1 MKGLLR
7 NISLVTIGI
16 SVSRVLGYFRDMIA
30 ARFFGATMFSD
41 SFYAAYRIPNLFR
54 RMLGEGA
61 LSASF
66 VPVLNDY
73 LQKETKSETEK
84 FINVSFSTLLLV
96 LSLIVLLGIFF
107 ARPLTSLIAYGFTK
121 TPEKYELTIFLTRIL
136 FPYLLFVSLTAFS
149 MSILISC
156 NVFFIPSASSG
167 LISLSEISYML
178 FFLPLLLTPVHK
190 ICGLAISVLVGSI
203 IQTSLH
209 FLTMFKKGYKLKIEF
224 YFLHPGLKKVFFLLI
239 PIVLSFSIE
248 EINVFVDTICAS
260 FLREGSMTA
269 LYYSNRLIL
278 LPLALFGTSTA
289 IVNLPLLS
297 SFVVKNEFKK
307 LKETINFSIRTV
319 AFITIPASV
328 GLLLL
333 GLPIIRV
340 LFERGVFTY
349 DASKLTYSAL
359 AFYCFGLYAFANVK
373 LLSSLFYAMKLPR
386 IPVRISAICMIM
398 NAVLNIILMR
408 YLGVGGLAL
417 ATSISAW
424 SNMLL
429 LFKTLRKKIGDIG
442 EVNIILSTVKFLT
455 IALIMGLVGSSL
467 FSIIEIINRTFSL
480 FLCIFVCISVY
491 CLLSMLLKIKEM
503 KLLLELLPFSKFL
516 HI

>member
-1 MKGLLR
+1 MKRLLR
-7 NISLVTIGI
+7 NISTVTLGI
-16 SVSRVLGYFRDMIA
+16 SISRILGYFRDMTA
-30 ARFFGATMFSD
+30 ARFFGATMLAD

-66 VPVLNDY
+66 VPVLNEY

-84 FINVSFSTLLLV
+84 FINVSFSTLFLV
-96 LSLIVLLGIFF
+96 LSLIVLLGIIF
-107 ARPLTSLIAYGFTK
+107 ARPLTGLIAYGFTK
-121 TPEKYELTIFLTRIL
+121 IPEKYELTVFLTRIL

-149 MSILISC
+149 MSILISS

-178 FFLPLLLTPVHK
+178 FFLPFLLNPHHK
-190 ICGLAISVLVGSI
+190 IYGLAISVLVGGA
-203 IQTSLH
+203 IQTFIH
-209 FLTMFKKGYKLKIEF
+209 FSTMFKKGYKIKIEF

-260 FLREGSMTA
+260 FLKEGSMTA

-297 SFVVKNEFKK
+297 SFVVKNELQK
-307 LKETINFSIRTV
+307 LKETLNFSIRTV
-319 AFITIPASV
+319 AFITIPASI
-328 GLLLL
+328 GLLFL

-340 LFERGVFTY
+340 LFERGIFTY

-359 AFYCFGLYAFANVK
+359 AFYCLGLYAFANIK
-373 LLSSLFYAMKLPR
+373 LLSSLFYAMKLPK
-386 IPVRISAICMIM
+386 IPVRISAICMMM
-398 NAVLNIILMR
+398 NAVLNVILMR

-424 SNMLL
+424 TNMVL
-429 LFKTLRKKIGDIG
+429 LFRILRKKIDDIG
-442 EVNIILSTVKFLT
+442 EINIILSTIKFLT
-455 IALIMGLVGSSL
+455 IAIIMGVVGSSL
-467 FSIIEIINRTFSL
+467 FNVMAFTDRTFSL
-480 FLCIFVCISVY
+480 FLCIFVCIFVY
-491 CLLSMLLKIKEM
+491 CLLSMILKVKEM
-503 KLLLELLPFSKFL
+503 KSLLELLPINKFL
-516 HI
+516 HV